1 MYPVGK
7 HVREDGFIEYSG
19 VYWTLAL
26 PSVVISVNLSIVAAL
41 LFWASRRPGGR
52 WTALLPGVM
61 LGLAAWTLFEYAF
74 HRWLLHH
81 SRYRL
86 LRELFWKRLHAEHH
100 GYRRMRDPEHR
111 AVHPLITLPVAGAL
125 VGTIRLTM
133 VSAWGPA
140 ILAGW
145 LLGYCL
151 YEALHWLFHSGVP
164 FAGMGRVPFFRGLWE
179 AHTVHHLQAI
189 TANYGFIGM
198 FWDRRFGT
206 YQPLA
211 SARLERG

>member
-1 MYPVGK
+1 MGK
-7 HVREDGFIEYSG
+7 RVREDGSIEYSG
-19 VYWTLAL
+19 FYWTLAL
-26 PSVVISVNLSIVAAL
+26 PTVVIPAMLAIIAGIL
-41 LFWASRRPGGR
+41 LWATKRSGGR
-52 WTALLPGVM
+52 WTALLPGVI

-81 SRYRL
+81 TRHRL

-100 GYRRMRDPEHR
+100 GYHRMRDPEHR

-125 VGTIRLTM
+125 VGTIELTT

-151 YEALHWLFHSGVP
+151 YEALHWLFHSGEP
-164 FAGMGRVPFFRGLWE
+164 YTGPGRVPFVHQLWE
-179 AHTVHHLQAI
+179 AHTVHHLQEI
-189 TANYGFIGM
+189 TANYGFTSM
-198 FWDRRFGT
+198 FWDRCFGT
-206 YQPLA
+206 YQPLGPA
-211 SARLERG
+211 GHERG